1 MEVIVFLAVLATA
14 GILGAGVAVWLLYRS
29 RIDGKRVE
37 NAREE
42 ASSVVAEAE
51 AEKRRILLEG
61 QEEVLKLRTTGEN
74 EIKEQRQ
81 ELNRLERR
89 YLQREEQLERKEE
102 QLEGKNEALEKQ
114 RSVLSEKESEV
125 QQTLVAVNDLREE
138 QVKALEDTANLSV
151 AEARDLVVKEG
162 EEKAKHEL
170 SRRTYDLEREYKVT
184 ADENARRIITL
195 AINRLATDVVSETTT
210 SVVSLPNDEMKGR
223 LIGREGRN
231 IRALESLTGVDIV
244 IDDTPEIVTISCF
257 DPVRREV
264 ARLALEKLVSDGRI
278 QPARIED
285 MVNRAQ
291 VDIEQTI
298 WKAGEQSTFDVGL
311 SGIDSELV
319 RLLGQLKYRY
329 SYGENVLKHSIE
341 VCLLAGML
349 AAEVGANIQVAKIG
363 GLLHDVGKALTHE
376 VSGPHAEIGAELA
389 KKYGINN
396 NSYLSILEHHDDEHS
411 TIESFIVASADAI
424 SAARPG
430 ARKESLDQYVK
441 RLRDLE
447 DTAIGFGG
455 VERAFAIQAGREV
468 RVMVKPTDID
478 DIGSA
483 ALARD
488 IARKVE
494 EDLVFPGQ
502 IKVTVIRETRN
513 VEIAR

>member
-1 MEVIVFLAVLATA
+1 MEILFAFLSVLAVA
-14 GILGAGVAVWLLYRS
+14 GITGAGVAGWLLYRS
-29 RIDGKRVE
+29 RVDGKRVE
-37 NAREE
+37 NAKEE
-42 ASSVVAEAE
+42 AHSVVSQAEE
-51 AEKRRILLEG
+51 EKRKILLAT

-81 ELNRLERR
+81 ELTRLERR
-89 YLQREEQLERKEE
+89 YLQREEQLERKS
-102 QLEGKNEALEKQ
+102 EALEQ
-114 RSVLSEKESEV
+114 ERASLADKES
-125 QQTLVAVNDLREE
+125 AVEQAREE
-138 QVKALEDTANLSV
+138 ARALKQQQVKALEHTAGLSV
-151 AEARDLVVKEG
+151 QEARDLVIKEG
-162 EEKAKHEL
+162 EEQARHEL
-170 SRRTYDLEREYKVT
+170 SRRTYDLEREYKLT
-184 ADENARRIITL
+184 AEENARRIITL

-210 SVVSLPNDEMKGR
+210 SVVSLPSDEMKGR

-231 IRALESLTGVDIV
+231 IRALEAMTGVEIV
-244 IDDTPEIVTISCF
+244 IDDTPEIVTLSCF

-264 ARLALEKLVSDGRI
+264 ARLALERLIGDGRI

-285 MVNRAQ
+285 MVKRAQ
-291 VDIEQTI
+291 SDIEQTI
-298 WKAGEQSTFDVGL
+298 WKSGEQATFDVGI
-311 SGIDSELV
+311 SGIDAELI
-319 RLLGQLKYRY
+319 RLMGQLKYRY

-341 VCLLAGML
+341 VCLLSGML
-349 AAEVGANIQVAKIG
+349 AAEVGANVQVAKIG

-376 VSGPHAEIGAELA
+376 VQGPHAEIGAELA
-389 KKYGINN
+389 KRYGINH

-441 RLRDLE
+441 RLRELE

-468 RVMVKPTDID
+468 RVMVKPADVD
-478 DIGSA
+478 DVGSA

>member
-1 MEVIVFLAVLATA
+1 MEILFAFLFVLAVA
-14 GILGAGVAVWLLYRS
+14 GITGAGVAGWLLYRS
-29 RIDGKRVE
+29 RVDGKRVE
-37 NAREE
+37 NAKEE
-42 ASSVVAEAE
+42 AHSVVSQAEE
-51 AEKRRILLEG
+51 EKRKILLAT

-81 ELNRLERR
+81 ELTRLERR
-89 YLQREEQLERKEE
+89 YLQREEQLERKS
-102 QLEGKNEALEKQ
+102 EALDQE
-114 RSVLSEKESEV
+114 RASLADKES
-125 QQTLVAVNDLREE
+125 AVEQAREE
-138 QVKALEDTANLSV
+138 ARALKQQQVKALEHTAGLSV
-151 AEARDLVVKEG
+151 QEARDLVIKEG
-162 EEKAKHEL
+162 EEQARHEL
-170 SRRTYDLEREYKVT
+170 SRRTYDLEREYKLT
-184 ADENARRIITL
+184 AEENARRIITL

-210 SVVSLPNDEMKGR
+210 SVVSLPSDEMKGR

-231 IRALESLTGVDIV
+231 IRALEAMTGVEIV
-244 IDDTPEIVTISCF
+244 IDDTPEIVTLSCF

-264 ARLALEKLVSDGRI
+264 ARLALERLIGDGRI

-285 MVNRAQ
+285 MVKRAQ
-291 VDIEQTI
+291 SDIEQTI
-298 WKAGEQSTFDVGL
+298 WKSGEQATFDVGI
-311 SGIDSELV
+311 SGIDAELI
-319 RLLGQLKYRY
+319 RLMGQLKYRY

-341 VCLLAGML
+341 VCLLSGML
-349 AAEVGANIQVAKIG
+349 AAEVGANVQVAKIG

-376 VSGPHAEIGAELA
+376 VQGPHAEIGAELA
-389 KKYGINN
+389 KRYGINH

-441 RLRDLE
+441 RLRELE

-468 RVMVKPTDID
+468 RVMVKPADVD
-478 DIGSA
+478 DVGSA

>member
-1 MEVIVFLAVLATA
+1 MEIVIFLAVLAAA
-14 GILGAGVAVWLLYRS
+14 GILGTGVAFWLLYRS
-29 RIDGKRVE
+29 RADGKRVE

-42 ASSVVAEAE
+42 ASSVVAQAE
-51 AEKRRILLEG
+51 AEKRRILLEA

-89 YLQREEQLERKEE
+89 YLQREEQLERK
-102 QLEGKNEALEKQ
+102 NESLEKQ
-114 RSVLSEKESEV
+114 RTSLSEKES
-125 QQTLVAVNDLREE
+125 AVDRALEEAKGFQEE
-138 QVKALEDTANLSV
+138 QVRVLEETANLSV

-162 EEKAKHEL
+162 EEKARHEL
-170 SRRTYDLEREYKVT
+170 ARRTYDLEREYKVT
-184 ADENARRIITL
+184 AEENARRIITL

-341 VCLLAGML
+341 VCLLSGML

-376 VSGPHAEIGAELA
+376 VAGPHAEIGAELA
-389 KKYGINN
+389 KKYGINH

-494 EDLVFPGQ
+494 EELVFPGQ

>member
-1 MEVIVFLAVLATA
+1 MEILLAFLFVLAVA
-14 GILGAGVAVWLLYRS
+14 GIGGSGVAGWLLYRS
-29 RIDGKRVE
+29 RVDGKRVE
-37 NAREE
+37 NAKEE
-42 ASSVVAEAE
+42 ANSVVSQAE
-51 AEKRRILLEG
+51 AEKRKILLET
-61 QEEVLKLRTTGEN
+61 QEEVLKLRATGEN

-81 ELNRLERR
+81 ELTRLERR
-89 YLQREEQLERKEE
+89 YLQREEQLERK
-102 QLEGKNEALEKQ
+102 NDALDKE
-114 RSVLSEKESEV
+114 RASLADKES
-125 QQTLVAVNDLREE
+125 AVEQAREE
-138 QVKALEDTANLSV
+138 AQALKQQQVKALEHTAGLSV
-151 AEARDLVVKEG
+151 QEARELVIKAG
-162 EEKAKHEL
+162 EEQARHEL
-170 SRRTYDLEREYKVT
+170 SRRTYDLEREYKLT
-184 ADENARRIITL
+184 AEDNARRIITL

-231 IRALESLTGVDIV
+231 IRTLEAMTGVEFV
-244 IDDTPEIVTISCF
+244 IDDTPEIVTLSCF

-264 ARLALEKLVSDGRI
+264 ARLALERLVSDGRI

-285 MVNRAQ
+285 MVKRAQ
-291 VDIEQTI
+291 SDIEQTI
-298 WKAGEQSTFDVGL
+298 WKSGEQATFDVGI
-311 SGIDSELV
+311 SGIDAELI
-319 RLLGQLKYRY
+319 RLMGQLKYRY

-341 VCLLAGML
+341 VCLLSGML
-349 AAEVGANIQVAKIG
+349 AAEVGANVQVAKIG

-376 VSGPHAEIGAELA
+376 VQGPHAEIGAELA
-389 KKYGINN
+389 KKYGINH

-441 RLRDLE
+441 RLRELE
-447 DTAIGFGG
+447 DTAIAFGG

-468 RVMVKPTDID
+468 RVMVKPADVD

-513 VEIAR
+513 VEIAK